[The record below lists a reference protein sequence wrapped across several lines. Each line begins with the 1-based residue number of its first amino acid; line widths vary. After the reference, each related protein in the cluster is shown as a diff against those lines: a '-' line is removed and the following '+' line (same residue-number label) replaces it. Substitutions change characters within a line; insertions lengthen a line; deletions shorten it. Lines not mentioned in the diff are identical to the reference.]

1 MPNLVAHA
9 STTIAAPPDK
19 VWHALTDPDTIKRY
33 FFGTTL
39 RSDWKEGG
47 SITWSGEWRGRQYED
62 KGVILQFRP
71 PRLLQYTH
79 FSPLSGVPDTP
90 ENYHTVT
97 VELSGDGHNT
107 QVSLSQDNN
116 ASEQA
121 RDHSAKN
128 WEMVLA
134 GLKKVLEE

>member
-1 MPNLVAHA
+1 MAR
-9 STTIAAPPDK
+9 AP
-19 VWHALTDPDTIKRY
+19 I
-33 FFGTTL
+33 
-39 RSDWKEGG
+39 
-47 SITWSGEWRGRQYED
+47 QD